1 MRLAEYEKGT
11 KASDHLKEEKI
22 EKKGKQKE
30 EDERGEKDARRKGRH
45 KDDAEKGGRGMGER
59 REEEREA

>member
-22 EKKGKQKE
+22 GKIGKQKE
-30 EDERGEKDARRKGRH
+30 GDERGKKYARRKGRH
-45 KDDAEKGGRGMGER
+45 KDAAEKGDRGMGER